1 MATHVDREHFI
12 PIQLRDLIDFLAD
25 GKAAK
30 TPTRTLAGV
39 EATQFRRFAELVQ
52 AHYHG
57 AFHQTF
63 RDLKESYAHF
73 DPDTDTPALSPLP
86 DAEREAYL
94 KNLYAEVHRLMQK
107 ANYREL
113 SREETV
119 RVIQGSSLWGLEMDV
134 EWGVFDHLAIYYRG
148 DCTGV
153 RTIRR
158 WWKLWRKE
166 EKVIPEF
173 NRLTLILKQ
182 KAHKRLGQSADTKS
196 VYLKM
201 FKDMPKPDLEMVL
214 PGTQVRLS
222 GLDKGLIFYPIVSGL
237 ALVMYKVLANVIGF
251 RDIFAL
257 GVSVSLS
264 WSLAVAF
271 AGYSYKS
278 YASYSSKKTS
288 YTLQLTQS
296 LYYQMIDS
304 NAGVFHRVL
313 QEAEEQEC
321 REVILCYYYLW
332 KVGGPTGLTVGEL
345 DDLVERELE
354 DRLGIKVDFEIADA
368 VHKMESLGL
377 VTEAAGRYRAVLV
390 DQAVG
395 AVEQGAGAVVKKTT
409 GWALLDRLAG
419 KVS

>member
-1 MATHVDREHFI
+1 MAVYADREHFI
-12 PIQLRDLIDFLAD
+12 PLQLRDLIDFLAD

-30 TPTRTLAGV
+30 TPTRTLAGA
-39 EATQFRRFAELVQ
+39 EATPFRRFAELVQ

-57 AFHQTF
+57 AFHQKF

-73 DPDTDTPALSPLP
+73 DPDTDTPSLSPLP
-86 DAEREAYL
+86 EHEREAYL
-94 KNLYAEVHRLMQK
+94 KNLYQEVRTLMQK

-113 SREETV
+113 TREETM
-119 RVIQGSSLWGLEMDV
+119 RVMQGSSLWGLEMDV
-134 EWGVFDHLAIYYRG
+134 AWDVFDHLDIFYRG
-148 DCTGV
+148 DTTGV

-166 EKVIPEF
+166 DKVVPEF
-173 NRLTLILKQ
+173 NRLMLILKQ
-182 KAHKRLGQSADTKS
+182 RPHKRLGKAADTKS

-214 PGTQVRLS
+214 PGTKVMLS
-222 GLDKGLIFYPIVSGL
+222 GFDKGMIVYPIASGL
-237 ALVMYKVLANVIGF
+237 AIVLYKILANVIGF
-251 RDIFAL
+251 TDIFAL

-278 YASYSSKKTS
+278 YVSYSNKKTS

-313 QEAEEQEC
+313 QEAEEQES

-332 KVGGPTGLTVGEL
+332 KVGGPNGLTDREL

-354 DRLGIKVDFEIADA
+354 DRLGVKVDFEIADA
-368 VHKMESLGL
+368 MHKLETLGL
-377 VTEAAGRYRAVLV
+377 VKADAGRYRAVSL
-390 DQAVG
+390 DQAVA
-395 AVEQGAGAVVKKTT
+395 AVEQGAAGAAKQTT

-419 KVS
+419 KVI